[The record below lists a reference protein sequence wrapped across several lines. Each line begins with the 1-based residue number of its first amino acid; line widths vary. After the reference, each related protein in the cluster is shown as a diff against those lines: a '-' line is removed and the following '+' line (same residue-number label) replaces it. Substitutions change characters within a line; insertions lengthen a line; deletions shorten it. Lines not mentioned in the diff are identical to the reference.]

1 MSIPAFSDISIVGGG
16 PAGLAAAIAFSQK
29 GFAATVVDCAI
40 PPIDKACGEGL
51 MPDSVAVLQQLGV
64 TLPAGIGYRFRGIR
78 FCDENS
84 TVTANFP
91 VGFGVGLRRTALH
104 QILIRRAEE
113 CNVNL
118 NWGVKH
124 VDLAGCGISVDGE
137 LIASKFVV
145 GADGQ
150 NSRIRTQSGLHR
162 VRGEQR
168 RYGFRRHYRLAPWS
182 DYVELYWGRTCQ
194 IYITPVAPDE
204 VCVALISRD
213 PKLRLDAALR
223 EFPMVR
229 EHLASASVVSSE
241 MGALSISRT
250 LRRVVLPGL
259 ALVGDASGSVDAV
272 TGEGMCLAFRQALA
286 LATALETK
294 NLPGYES
301 AHRSIYWRPRAMA
314 WLMLRLDA
322 HRGFQRRALAA
333 LAQRPGV
340 FASLLGIH
348 VGEQSFADLL
358 SWQLVGFCR
367 AFLSA

>member
-1 MSIPAFSDISIVGGG
+1 M
-16 PAGLAAAIAFSQK
+16 
-29 GFAATVVDCAI
+29 
-40 PPIDKACGEGL
+40 
-51 MPDSVAVLQQLGV
+51 GV
-64 TLPAGIGYRFRGIR
+64 
-78 FCDENS
+78 
-84 TVTANFP
+84 
-91 VGFGVGLRRTALH
+91 
-104 QILIRRAEE
+104 
-113 CNVNL
+113 
-118 NWGVKH
+118 
-124 VDLAGCGISVDGE
+124 
-137 LIASKFVV
+137 
-145 GADGQ
+145 
-150 NSRIRTQSGLHR
+150 
-162 VRGEQR
+162 
-168 RYGFRRHYRLAPWS
+168 
-182 DYVELYWGRTCQ
+182 
-194 IYITPVAPDE
+194 
-204 VCVALISRD
+204 
-213 PKLRLDAALR
+213 
-223 EFPMVR
+223 
-229 EHLASASVVSSE
+229 
-241 MGALSISRT
+241 LSISRT